1 MIYLKTASQDHF
13 CFSGLHT
20 DPTLPTK
27 YHLNLQRGH
36 RRHLSWSPPPS
47 PGECPPTTPHHTR
60 GSNNLP
66 AVPPTSR
73 LLPTD
78 THAPLSTLKSLTT
91 FLLLGMETSS
101 AHERRHKASRK
112 EAFCEQ
118 LSWDPRRILLLWAIS
133 PHSPS
138 VSSAIKVYRTHKR
151 KHISAG
157 KCNSR
162 WWVKKKKKSPL
173 IYGIFFHAVL
183 PYLPSRKPSIAT
195 LYIRSSKSHLRLS
208 MKGKEGRHILGS
220 PPPLTNTHVP
230 FQIHLLILL

>member
-60 GSNNLP
+60 CSNNLP

-162 WWVKKKKKSPL
+162 WWVKKKKKFPL
-173 IYGIFFHAVL
+173 IYGIFFSCGFTL
-183 PYLPSRKPSIAT
+183 PAKQETFYCNSI
-195 LYIRSSKSHLRLS
+195 HP
-208 MKGKEGRHILGS
+208 E
-220 PPPLTNTHVP
+220 
-230 FQIHLLILL
+230 

>member
-1 MIYLKTASQDHF
+1 MSLLQSILHSTATMIYLKTASQDHF

-78 THAPLSTLKSLTT
+78 THAPLSTLKLAGTWRAPCRPGAHWTSAKVRTRPGSGCSEGCWARAASS
-91 FLLLGMETSS
+91 FRSVLLCFGLAPGS
-101 AHERRHKASRK
+101 ARK
-112 EAFCEQ
+112 
-118 LSWDPRRILLLWAIS
+118 PRRCRGFGRAAVCW
-133 PHSPS
+133 PS
-138 VSSAIKVYRTHKR
+138 
-151 KHISAG
+151 
-157 KCNSR
+157 
-162 WWVKKKKKSPL
+162 
-173 IYGIFFHAVL
+173 
-183 PYLPSRKPSIAT
+183 
-195 LYIRSSKSHLRLS
+195 
-208 MKGKEGRHILGS
+208 
-220 PPPLTNTHVP
+220 
-230 FQIHLLILL
+230 